1 VNVLVDAVDRRD
13 GCVAR
18 LLCAAM
24 LFDMDGTIV
33 DSRRCVERKW
43 RAWAAR
49 RGLDPA
55 AVLAGSQGLR
65 NEDTIRLFAPD
76 LDAEAESAALKRH
89 EERCRDGIVA
99 VAGAARLLHHLP
111 AQRWAVVTSA
121 WMRLAR
127 LRLHCAGL
135 PIPAVLVTSD
145 DVEHGKPDPEGYL
158 QAAHRLKVSPRLCV
172 VVEDAGAGIAAARAA
187 GMRVI
192 AVTAASPPGCLDPD
206 AVIGDLTDVS
216 IRDAA
221 RD

>member
-1 VNVLVDAVDRRD
+1 MHVLVNAVDERD
-13 GCVAR
+13 GGVAR
-18 LLCAAM
+18 LPCAAM

-55 AVLAGSQGLR
+55 AVLAGSRGLR

-76 LDAEAESAALKRH
+76 LDAEAESAALKRQ

-99 VAGAARLLHHLP
+99 VAGAARLLRHLP

-121 WMRLAR
+121 WTRLAR
-127 LRLHCAGL
+127 LRLRCAGL
-135 PIPAVLVTSD
+135 PLPAVLVTSD
-145 DVEHGKPDPEGYL
+145 DVERGKPDPEGYL
-158 QAAHRLKVSPRLCV
+158 QAARRLMVPPRLCV
-172 VVEDAGAGIAAARAA
+172 VVEDAQAGIAAARAA

-192 AVTAASPPGCLDPD
+192 AVTAASAPGHLHAD
-206 AVIGDLTDVS
+206 AVVGDLTAVS
-216 IRDAA
+216 IHDAA
-221 RD
+221 PD